1 MVPMVWESMENF
13 AVCALPVLLPR
24 GKLLKE
30 GNCSCRGMTGREVLL
45 GAAQILLLRFDLGL
59 TSLSS

>member
-45 GAAQILLLRFDLGL
+45 GAAQILLVEI
-59 TSLSS
+59 